1 MVNLDFYFVLRINK
15 SYAQNMNVIQLRPGL
30 NGALFAERSGAKKR
44 EWKTDKGAQKS
55 FIVVLATTI
64 FDLVTP
70 LRSSFF
76 NFVL

>member
-1 MVNLDFYFVLRINK
+1 VEQKAGVED
-15 SYAQNMNVIQLRPGL
+15 G
-30 NGALFAERSGAKKR
+30 
-44 EWKTDKGAQKS
+44 KGAQKS

-70 LRSSFF
+70 FRSSFF